1 MDPDPFK
8 SYPPGDPRRPPSRVF
23 LVLLAVAVAIAVT
36 LFAALIVYLRE
47 VWTAQPLVEVK
58 CEKARTAVRAF

>member
-23 LVLLAVAVAIAVT
+23 LVLLAVVIATAVT

-47 VWTAQPLVEVK
+47 VWTAQPLG
-58 CEKARTAVRAF
+58 